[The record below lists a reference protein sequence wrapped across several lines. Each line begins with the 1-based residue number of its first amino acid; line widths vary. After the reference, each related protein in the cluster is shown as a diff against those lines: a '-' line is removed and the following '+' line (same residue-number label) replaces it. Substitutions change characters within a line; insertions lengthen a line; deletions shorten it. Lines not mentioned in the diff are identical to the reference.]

1 MQHLLRNKIIL
12 LSFSLFLI
20 PVSSRAQLRDALNLE
35 DHDKKP
41 FHFGIYLGGN
51 RSNYNFTHHP
61 RFMQYDSVLV
71 VESINSSG
79 LNLGWLVNIR
89 LSDHFDIRTYPLNL
103 VFTEKAFLYNLKYPN
118 PALGENFS
126 VTKKIQGIT
135 LSWPVQ
141 IKFTSDRI
149 DNLKVFMFAGGKL
162 EYDFAATAGEKK
174 AEELIKLKKI
184 DYGIE
189 AGLGFHVYFPVFVLT
204 PEIKMGYGLRNV
216 HARDEDL
223 KYSNVIDVINSRTIT
238 FSLTVE

>member
-1 MQHLLRNKIIL
+1 MHHLLRNQIISML
-12 LSFSLFLI
+12 ILFFLI
-20 PVSSRAQLRDALNLE
+20 PCTSGAQLRDALNLE
-35 DHDKKP
+35 DHDRKP

-51 RSNYNFTHHP
+51 RSNYNFSHHP
-61 RFMQYDSVLV
+61 RFMEYDSVLA
-71 VESINSSG
+71 VESINSTG

-103 VFTEKAFLYNLKYPN
+103 VFTEKAFQYSLKYPN
-118 PALGENFS
+118 PALGEGPLT
-126 VTKKIQGIT
+126 TKKVQGIT
-135 LSWPVQ
+135 LSWPIQ

-149 DNLKVFMFAGGKL
+149 DNLKVFMFAGGKF
-162 EYDFAATAGEKK
+162 EYDFAANAGEKK

-189 AGLGFHVYFPVFVLT
+189 AGVGFHFYFPVFVLT

-216 HARDEDL
+216 HARDESL

-238 FSLTVE
+238 FSLTIE

>member
-1 MQHLLRNKIIL
+1 MHHILRNKIIPL
-12 LSFSLFLI
+12 LILCFFI
-20 PVSSRAQLRDALNLE
+20 PGPTQAQLRDALNLE

-51 RSNYNFTHHP
+51 RSNYNFSFSP
-61 RFMQYDSVLV
+61 RFMEYDSVLV

-89 LSDHFDIRTYPLNL
+89 LGDHFDIRTYPLNL

-118 PALGENFS
+118 PGLGETNPI
-126 VTKKIQGIT
+126 TKKIQGIT
-135 LSWPVQ
+135 LSWPIQ

-149 DNLKVFMFAGGKL
+149 DNLKVFMFAGGKF

-184 DYGIE
+184 DYGLE
-189 AGLGFHVYFPVFVLT
+189 AGVGFHFYFPVFVLT

-216 HARDEDL
+216 HARDESL

-238 FSLTVE
+238 FSLTIE